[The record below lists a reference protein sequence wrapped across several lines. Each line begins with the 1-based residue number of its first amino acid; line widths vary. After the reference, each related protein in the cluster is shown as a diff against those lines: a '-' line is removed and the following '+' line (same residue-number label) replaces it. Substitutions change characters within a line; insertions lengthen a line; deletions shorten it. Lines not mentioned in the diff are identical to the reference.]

1 MSPELVYLLKVNLAI
16 ALFYVFYRLL
26 FYKDTFFRLR
36 RILLLLLFGIA
47 FLYPFFTMPEWVRE
61 QEPLAEAVTLYTAI
75 LPEEVQLITSVEEKA
90 EWDKLSLQDMWYGY
104 IGILLLLMIRFFVQL
119 ISILHLSIFRCKK
132 IEIQGIAVRVPDRP
146 VDPFSFFNLIFI
158 YPQNQTSG
166 ELEEILVHERTHAR
180 QFHSVDAVI
189 SELLSII
196 CWFNPFV
203 WLLKREVRHNLEY
216 LADNTVIQAGY
227 DSRSYQYHLLG
238 AVCGRGRYSLYNNFN
253 ITHLKKRINMMNKK
267 RSKDIGRAKCLFFIP
282 LAGTLMLLSNIEAT
296 ARVADTF
303 AEKMTSITADEKL
316 DVQRNVKVTDGDSIH
331 LLVDK
336 NSAIKNGIQGDV
348 LYSFFIDK
356 DRKVTDVNIAKK
368 VDPFLDAEAIRVV
381 STMSNWIS
389 AEKDNKKVKV
399 KRNIAIR
406 FRLDDKV
413 TFVPMDKSSGI
424 QISYSNIVSLGAD
437 RILVSSSS
445 SEIFYAIE

>member
-1 MSPELVYLLKVNLAI
+1 
-16 ALFYVFYRLL
+16 
-26 FYKDTFFRLR
+26 
-36 RILLLLLFGIA
+36 
-47 FLYPFFTMPEWVRE
+47 
-61 QEPLAEAVTLYTAI
+61 
-75 LPEEVQLITSVEEKA
+75 
-90 EWDKLSLQDMWYGY
+90 
-104 IGILLLLMIRFFVQL
+104 
-119 ISILHLSIFRCKK
+119 
-132 IEIQGIAVRVPDRP
+132 
-146 VDPFSFFNLIFI
+146 
-158 YPQNQTSG
+158 
-166 ELEEILVHERTHAR
+166 
-180 QFHSVDAVI
+180 
-189 SELLSII
+189 
-196 CWFNPFV
+196 
-203 WLLKREVRHNLEY
+203 
-216 LADNTVIQAGY
+216 
-227 DSRSYQYHLLG
+227 
-238 AVCGRGRYSLYNNFN
+238 
-253 ITHLKKRINMMNKK
+253 MMNKK

-413 TFVPMDKSSGI
+413 TFVRMDKSSGI